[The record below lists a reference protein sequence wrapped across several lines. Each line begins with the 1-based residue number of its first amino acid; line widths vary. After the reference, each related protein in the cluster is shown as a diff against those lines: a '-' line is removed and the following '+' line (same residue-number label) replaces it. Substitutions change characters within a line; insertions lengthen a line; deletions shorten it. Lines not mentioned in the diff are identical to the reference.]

1 MADAKISAL
10 PASSLP
16 LTGTEVLPLVQGG
29 VTKKVANNDLR
40 PKQIQSNATS
50 GVLQV
55 AGPAA
60 STTRVMT
67 TPDANFTVARTD
79 APQTF
84 IGSQT
89 FSDNLDSVLN
99 GTFEDWTGAAPAS
112 WGIVQNVS
120 KETTIVYAGANS
132 AKFAPAGGGVSAYL
146 YQNQTITAG
155 KTYTVSFYLYGDGSA
170 FNISVAYANAPTSSI
185 ISIGAVPVGAAS
197 WRQITFTFQATAT
210 RNALLF
216 LPSNNN
222 AYTFYVDNVTLQEV
236 AFINAGGI
244 NITGNIAP
252 AAGKGI
258 DFSADGQAAG
268 MTSELLDDYEE
279 GTFTPALTA
288 GTSGTITL
296 NSSFNTMSYVKV
308 GNLVTV
314 QGLIIVS
321 SVASPVGLLSMSLP
335 FVPASLSEGA
345 DYSAV
350 SLRAN
355 ALVSANAADM
365 VGAVDTD
372 KINFFIGDS
381 TTISTASADQIQAT
395 SSLIVTA
402 TYRAA

>member
-79 APQTF
+79 ASQTF

-132 AKFAPAGGGVSAYL
+132 SKFAPAGGGVSAYL

-244 NITGNIAP
+244 NLTGNLVIGTS
-252 AAGKGI
+252 GKGI

-279 GTFTPALTA
+279 GTWTPVLNNFTST
-288 GTSGTITL
+288 
-296 NSSFNTMSYVKV
+296 NTPTVNGIYTKV
-308 GNLVTV
+308 GRLVTV
-314 QGLIIVS
+314 IFEAYELAIGDITTTS
-321 SVASPVGLLSMSLP
+321 ASFISGLP
-335 FVPASLSEGA
+335 FSISGIAYG
-345 DYSAV
+345 
-350 SLRAN
+350 
-355 ALVSANAADM
+355 VSANM
-365 VGAVDTD
+365 
-372 KINFFIGDS
+372 
-381 TTISTASADQIQAT
+381 TTNSGTGSATNGYSLGTNIYPGTSAASAIKY
-395 SSLIVTA
+395 VTCS
-402 TYRAA
+402 YFV